1 MLRELRLKKY
11 LVASLISGSWIGSVE
26 DRCGTAGD
34 AGWQGWRAGKEGG
47 RLRDA
52 ILRNRLQKFDKLRSS
67 TLDGVDLYVFGVLH
81 GETIRQTK
89 QRVCLYSLL
98 RDGNGSEGISE
109 SVGGWWFV
117 YRAVWMAIYLTGKT
131 DRRYQ
136 SLGYKWR
143 CLSRR
148 SSSEFYGARQKGRR
162 EGAGRRGRQIFPSP
176 CKRRRVCRVHFQFL
190 VY

>member
-11 LVASLISGSWIGSVE
+11 LVASLISGSRIGFVE
-26 DRCGTAGD
+26 DRCGT
-34 AGWQGWRAGKEGG
+34 RAGG
-47 RLRDA
+47 LRDA
-52 ILRNRLQKFDKLRSS
+52 ILRNRPQKFDKLQSS

-98 RDGNGSEGISE
+98 RNGNGSEKISE
-109 SVGGWWFV
+109 RVGGWWFV
-117 YRAVWMAIYLTGKT
+117 YRAAWMAIYLTGKT

-136 SLGYKWR
+136 SPGYKWR
-143 CLSRR
+143 CFSRR
-148 SSSEFYGARQKGRR
+148 SSSEFYGGATERAEGERRQAG
-162 EGAGRRGRQIFPSP
+162 GAANLPSS
-176 CKRRRVCRVHFQFL
+176 CKRRLVRRVHFQFL